1 MSTFI
6 LNFKS
11 RFKINNS
18 MYHQVKILSSWILLV
33 ATVMLPVVTVEASA
47 SGAGMAVAS
56 RARHGGCNFRIGKIS
71 I

>member
-1 MSTFI
+1 
-6 LNFKS
+6 
-11 RFKINNS
+11 

-71 I
+71 IRKIPSRLPFTSPDNLKQ